1 MAPKRSRD
9 AGPNKEMACNTV
21 GEGGVGEA
29 KGGVHTVCVL
39 CLRAREVTKK
49 AARHEEKLKR
59 SDATNAASQ
68 LKAHTTPP
76 ATLTQHH
83 ALSSSSSSPSHTNTD
98 HTSTTPG
105 RQTRQAKASHR

>member
-1 MAPKRSRD
+1 MCAYSVRVVF
-9 AGPNKEMACNTV
+9 AC
-21 GEGGVGEA
+21 
-29 KGGVHTVCVL
+29 
-39 CLRAREVTKK
+39 AREVTKK
-49 AARHEEKLKR
+49 AARHEEKLKG

-83 ALSSSSSSPSHTNTD
+83 ALSSSPSSSSSPSHTNTD

-105 RQTRQAKASHR
+105 RRQGKLKQAIDSLGVARG